1 MTESLL
7 KEVAS
12 QFSLSEDKLVQ
23 EGIKSFLQNQLH
35 LLEVERRQIF
45 RKFGVNSFDE
55 LDRYVTEHPDKES
68 DLLEDFERADYLTFR
83 VEEIKKIFKQIN
95 GHD

>member
-1 MTESLL
+1 MTDSLL

-12 QFSLSEDKLVQ
+12 QFSLTEDQLLQ

-35 LLEVERRQIF
+35 LLEVERQQIF
-45 RKFGVNSFDE
+45 RKFRVNSFEEFDQ
-55 LDRYVTEHPDKES
+55 YVTEHPDEES

-83 VEEIKKIFKQIN
+83 IKEIKKLFKQIN